1 MNAVKKDVEEL
12 VVKELNSANEQF
24 PLFASLH
31 EGYAV
36 MLEEFEEAEGELE
49 WVRDHIDYMWKNVKQ
64 NNSETSV
71 HFADCIKDYAINL
84 ACEAIQLAAMAEKV
98 IVSEK
103 NRTGIRICSTV
114 AWKCDTAK

>member
-36 MLEEFEEAEGELE
+36 KLEKFEEAEEELE
-49 WVRDHIDYMWKNVKQ
+49 WIRDCIGYMWDNVKQ
-64 NNSETSV
+64 NDSETSV

-84 ACEAIQLAAMAEKV
+84 ACEAIQVAAMAKKV
-98 IVSEK
+98 IVSERK
-103 NRTGIRICSTV
+103 RNEKEIC
-114 AWKCDTAK
+114 D

>member
-36 MLEEFEEAEGELE
+36 MLEEIEEAEFDLE
-49 WVRDHIDYMWKNVKQ
+49 QIKDEIYYIWQRIKKNENKGV
-64 NNSETSV
+64 TSL
-71 HFADCIKDYAINL
+71 ANCIKEYAVDL
-84 ACEAIQLAAMAEKV
+84 ACEAIQVAAMAEKV

-103 NRTGIRICSTV
+103 NRKEKKGLV
-114 AWKCDTAK
+114 E

>member
-36 MLEEFEEAEGELE
+36 MLEEVEEVKEALE
-49 WVRDHIDYMWKNVKQ
+49 SIDYYKVKLWEAIKQ
-64 NNSETSV
+64 NIQVNALTE
-71 HFADCIKDYAINL
+71 AKIIKTLATHL
-84 ACEAIQLAAMAEKV
+84 ACEAIQVAAMAEKM
-98 IVSEK
+98 IVSERK
-103 NRTGIRICSTV
+103 RNEKERHN
-114 AWKCDTAK
+114 

>member
-36 MLEEFEEAEGELE
+36 MLEKFEEADWELDQI
-49 WVRDHIDYMWKNVKQ
+49 RDEINYIWQRIKKNENKVVI
-64 NNSETSV
+64 SLV
-71 HFADCIKDYAINL
+71 DCIKEYAVDL
-84 ACEAIQLAAMAEKV
+84 ACEAIQVAAMAENDV
-98 IVSEK
+98 
-103 NRTGIRICSTV
+103 
-114 AWKCDTAK
+114 

>member
-36 MLEEFEEAEGELE
+36 MLEEVEEAESELE
-49 WVRDHIDYMWKNVKQ
+49 HVREKLYYIWQEIKLDGGLHVIPLSECVK
-64 NNSETSV
+64 E
-71 HFADCIKDYAINL
+71 YAIDL
-84 ACEAIQLAAMAEKV
+84 ACEAIQVAAMAEKV

-103 NRTGIRICSTV
+103 EN
-114 AWKCDTAK
+114 KQ

>member
-36 MLEEFEEAEGELE
+36 MLEEFEEVEWELE
-49 WVRDHIDYMWKNVKQ
+49 QIRDTLYFIWQEIKVNNNENIPSKASRVK
-64 NNSETSV
+64 E
-71 HFADCIKDYAINL
+71 YAIDL
-84 ACEAIQLAAMAEKV
+84 ACEAIQVAAMAEKM

-103 NRTGIRICSTV
+103 EKHNDILQTPIHI
-114 AWKCDTAK
+114 D